1 MKRIYSATNKYTE
14 YSISD
19 VEKELLNRIGS
30 RVGAEPAIIVNLG
43 TGEAGVISETADGD
57 IILDNLDTGKRTWDA
72 QNVIEEVLTS
82 WDKSIE

>member
-19 VEKELLNRIGS
+19 VERELLNRIGS
-30 RVGAEPAIIVNLG
+30 RVSAEPAIIVNLG

-82 WDKSIE
+82 WDKFID